1 VTAVKKRGLRLTYHG
16 RIIDHLGIQMYQSP
30 VAAIAEL
37 VANAWDADAED
48 VRIYLPDNIE
58 KEAQI
63 VIADDGLGMEFN
75 ECQDKY
81 LNVGWARRGDK
92 AVGHSLEKGRP
103 VLGRKGIGKFAGFGI
118 ADVIR
123 VETVSKTTGEK
134 TIFEMDIRKLRTDSY
149 VEAGDGEVDLIEYL
163 PPSEA
168 EKQNHGTRVILKSL
182 KLNRVIPPEQFAK
195 SMARRYL
202 LHQQVANFKVFV
214 NDKPLPESVDLTGAQ
229 FIFPNEYRGDE
240 KPEGMKVV
248 SGWGEETLSN
258 GRSIKWQ
265 VVFYEDTIDEEELRG
280 IAVFSHGKLAQTP
293 FFFLLS
299 GGLGGQHG
307 QAYISG
313 QVQADYLDEL
323 DDDVMATERQR
334 VSWDRDETRPLL
346 EWGQKRVKQ
355 WLKIWHD
362 RRAEDKERQ
371 LEERLAG
378 FAGRLNKLP
387 THERKTV
394 KSAVSKVARIPTLT
408 KAQFEELGSAILTA
422 WEQGRLHELISD
434 ISTSADMAAEQF
446 LGLLVEAD
454 VLSALNVAEA
464 VKTKLDVIRGLRQ
477 RIANRD
483 LEGAIRDYIAQ
494 NPWLLEPKWETFKVE
509 TSVRW
514 ILDEAAEK
522 AGLLA
527 DEYKGRVDLALRSGE
542 DLLIVEFVRPGKK
555 VDWDHLDRCTHYVRY
570 IDTKVRTQT
579 ALGIKNIAGLLV
591 ADELDK
597 ASDVQRQIE
606 ELEKTGIRALE
617 WRTLLG
623 RSESNWS
630 EFLDILVNRAPED
643 DRFKSLRGTES

>member
-1 VTAVKKRGLRLTYHG
+1 MAVIERSLRLTYHG
-16 RIIDHLGIQMYQSP
+16 RIIDQLGIQMYQSP

-37 VANAWDADAED
+37 VANAWDADTEN

-58 KEAQI
+58 GEAQI
-63 VIADDGLGMEFN
+63 VITDDGLGMEFH

-81 LNVGWARRGDK
+81 LNVGWARRGGK
-92 AVGHSLEKGRP
+92 AVEHSLGKERP

-118 ADVIR
+118 ADIIR
-123 VETVSKTTGEK
+123 VVTVSKTTGEK
-134 TIFEMDIRKLRTDSY
+134 TTFEMDIRKLRTDSY
-149 VEAGDGEVDLIEYL
+149 VETEGGKVDLLEYL
-163 PPSEA
+163 EPSEA
-168 EKQNHGTRVILKSL
+168 RKQDHGTAVILKLL
-182 KLNRVIPPEQFAK
+182 KLGRVLAPDQFAK

-202 LHQQVANFKVFV
+202 LHQQVADFKVFV
-214 NDKPLPESVDLTGAQ
+214 NDKPLPESVTLTGAQ

-240 KPEGMKVV
+240 KPDGMKVV
-248 SGWGEETLSN
+248 NGWGEETLSN

-323 DDDVMATERQR
+323 DDDIMATERQR
-334 VSWDRDETRPLL
+334 VSWDRDETSPLL
-346 EWGQKRVKQ
+346 KWGQERVKQ
-355 WLKIWHD
+355 LLRTWQK
-362 RRAEDKERQ
+362 RRAEDKQRR
-371 LEERLAG
+371 LEERLAD
-378 FAGRLNKLP
+378 FAGRLDKLP

-394 KSAVSKVARIPTLT
+394 RRAVLKVAGIPTLT
-408 KAQFEELGSAILTA
+408 NAQFEELGSAILTA

-434 ISTSADMAAEQF
+434 ISTASDMTTEQF
-446 LGLLVEAD
+446 LDLLVEAD
-454 VLSALNVAEA
+454 ILAALNVAEA
-464 VKTKLDVIRGLRQ
+464 VRTKLDAIKGLRR
-477 RIANRD
+477 RIESRE
-483 LEGAIRDYIAQ
+483 LESAVRNYIAQ
-494 NPWLLEPKWETFKVE
+494 KPWLLEPKWETFKVE
-509 TSVRW
+509 TSVKW

-527 DEYKGRVDLALRSGE
+527 DEYKGRVDLALRSRE

-570 IDTKVRTQT
+570 IASKVRTQT
-579 ALGIKNIAGLLV
+579 ALGIRNIEGLIV

-597 ASDVQRQIE
+597 APDVQTQIV
-606 ELEKTGIRALE
+606 ELEKTGIQALE

-623 RSESNWS
+623 RSESDWS
-630 EFLDILVNRAPED
+630 EFLDILVDRAPED
-643 DRFKSLRGTES
+643 DRFKSLRGAAS